1 MVLLRQM
8 PAQKEF
14 VTAAELIEAGL
25 PKAIL
30 WNNDPQKKVASDI
43 FIVATL
49 QRAYNDFIRGSLPLS
64 SMISDFI
71 EAVKEIL
78 IEPVISDCTVIA
90 FDVGILSSG
99 FALRGCRFARTLWIA
114 RLDILQGELLLFGP
128 VLQSMADILRSVVAP
143 QFFWFASLFDDPL
156 QSPYKP

>member
-78 IEPVISDCTVIA
+78 IEPVISDRTVIA
-90 FDVGILSSG
+90 FDVGVLSSS

-114 RLDILQGELLLFGP
+114 RLDIL
-128 VLQSMADILRSVVAP
+128 
-143 QFFWFASLFDDPL
+143 
-156 QSPYKP
+156 